1 MRSMPEPSRLPPER
15 TPLFPSDERLAKYR
29 VHVCRGPN
37 CSGRNSAATLAC
49 FDEAV
54 REAGLSGDVEIIA
67 TSCRDR
73 CDFGP
78 SVNVFPGPTMY
89 ACVDC
94 KAARMI
100 VEQHLKEDRPVHTLL
115 FDQRLPGRKR

>member
-1 MRSMPEPSRLPPER
+1 LPADR
-15 TPLFPSDERLAKYR
+15 APLFPAADKPAKYR
-29 VHVCRGPN
+29 VHVCHGPN
-37 CSGRNSAATLAC
+37 CSLRNTKATLAC

-54 REAGLSGDVEIIA
+54 RAAGLIGDVEIIA

-73 CDFGP
+73 CDWGP

-94 KAARMI
+94 ETARAIVDEHLARDRPAARF
-100 VEQHLKEDRPVHTLL
+100 E
-115 FDQRLPGRKR
+115 FDTSKPGRSS